1 MVLRRWRCPR
11 PGPQGCSGRG
21 WQAWVCSLAVV
32 AEADLLPLSLP
43 SPRVAGP
50 ALWISG
56 EDVGDHHAQRG
67 HMVRWLL
74 QGHRPRAILHEL
86 SGHLEVSLL
95 EVSRKPGARLK
106 VMLECKGR
114 FDLAE
119 PILGHPASW
128 LSLYFPGPPHPSY
141 IVVVVV
147 VVVI

>member
-1 MVLRRWRCPR
+1 M
-11 PGPQGCSGRG
+11 G
-21 WQAWVCSLAVV
+21 WQAWVCSLAAV
-32 AEADLLPLSLP
+32 AEADLLPHPVGLGLRLP

-67 HMVRWLL
+67 YMVRWLL

-86 SGHLEVSLL
+86 SGHLDVSLL
-95 EVSRKPGARLK
+95 EVLRKPGARLK

-119 PILGHPASW
+119 PTLGHPASW
-128 LSLYFPGPPHPSY
+128 LSLYFPGPRPPAPAPVTH

-147 VVVI
+147 VVVLE